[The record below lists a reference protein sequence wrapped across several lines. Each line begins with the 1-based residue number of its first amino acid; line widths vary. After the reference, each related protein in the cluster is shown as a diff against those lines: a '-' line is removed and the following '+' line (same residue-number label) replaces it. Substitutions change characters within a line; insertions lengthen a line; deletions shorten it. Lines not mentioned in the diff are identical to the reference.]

1 MGEAGCTATT
11 PPAPPPT
18 EPGTARHRAGASQAA
33 GLGGHGD
40 DSLCTPSPQ
49 RKTLA
54 GLRTRWRTALYR
66 ELQETKESEAHAARE
81 GRLSLFPYLC
91 LLSEKEVVRML
102 LQVRT
107 GPGGGAAAGVPAA
120 STRSAGL
127 MALAALQTLQ
137 ALPAQGESLLFLA
150 RELGLR
156 VFKRKQLRN
165 EVQEL
170 EQRYSKYLHLLASDT
185 QVRPREPGWG
195 NPGVERRSPP
205 LSPLPF
211 PEAAGFAPRL
221 HLIFLT

>member
-1 MGEAGCTATT
+1 
-11 PPAPPPT
+11 
-18 EPGTARHRAGASQAA
+18 
-33 GLGGHGD
+33 
-40 DSLCTPSPQ
+40 
-49 RKTLA
+49 
-54 GLRTRWRTALYR
+54 
-66 ELQETKESEAHAARE
+66 
-81 GRLSLFPYLC
+81 
-91 LLSEKEVVRML
+91 ML
-102 LQVRT
+102 LQVRA
-107 GPGGGAAAGVPAA
+107 GPGGGAASSVPAG

-150 RELGLR
+150 HELGLR